1 VADRSIVIRVGANVT
16 GLVAGLQTGKQAM
29 SDFTGRTLDGVQ
41 RNSAAISTLSRGV
54 GVAGLAMTAMAAAA
68 VKSFADFDQSMS
80 YVQAA
85 THESAENM
93 DLLRDAALEAGK
105 RTVYS
110 ATESASAIEEL
121 AKAGISTTDIL
132 AGGLDG
138 ALDLAAAGG
147 LDVAEAAGIAAVAL
161 KQFNLDGKQMS
172 HVSDLMAAGAGKAM
186 GDVGDLGMALRQ
198 AGQVANSTGLSIE
211 ETTAGLAAFAAA
223 GLIGSDAGTS
233 FKSML
238 QRLTPQSAQAQAEM
252 DRLGISAYDASGN
265 FIGLADFAGNLQDAL
280 RDLTP
285 QQRNAAEAT
294 IFGSDAVRAAN
305 VLYEQGE
312 QGIRDWTE
320 AVSDQGYA
328 SETAAIRLDNLKG
341 DLEQLSGSVETAM
354 IGMGE
359 GANGPL
365 RSMTQGVTNLVNAF
379 ADTPDAVQGVTLAL
393 VGGGGLVA
401 LGAAGLGK
409 LVILIKDAK
418 VALEALKISGR
429 TAGIAVGGI
438 GAALT
443 VASLGLMAWA
453 SRAAEASARTQEFQ
467 DTLDEFGDVT
477 NDTLT
482 KINIAIANNPSEGIL
497 DNLMGSHTD
506 SMIEDAKKIGIAV
519 EDLQGY
525 ILDEADA
532 IDRVAEAGLHY
543 NNVNDSM
550 LGTSLID
557 RLNEQRSAL
566 TEAEKAQG
574 RKAEANAVAGISE
587 DEVASAYGATAAAIS
602 GTTTAL
608 DDWLKMVGDSDQAF
622 VDLGG
627 AYQSIVDANTVV
639 AQSAADATGDASKSW
654 EDFYDGV
661 SVGVDEY
668 LAELQSQVDAQ
679 TNWEA
684 NMLILSGRVS
694 QGVLDELARMGP
706 EGAPLVAAL
715 ATATD
720 EQLAQLEP
728 LVAQRVGDATE
739 TFATTLSDASPVIAA
754 AGAQLGQ
761 TTADEIA
768 RKLQEGS
775 ATVESIMWD
784 YKLRIEGVS
793 PRMQLDTTMAYDEM
807 QNFVDAYTNRE
818 FTVKFRASVGAMTA
832 AQYSAF
838 ATAYGGAH
846 AGGGAIV
853 GPGTSTSDSVLIRA
867 STGEHMWPADEVRMA
882 GGQSGMYRLRSLV
895 RSGVISGFRDGGPV
909 VPGYVAGG
917 EVYSQRQYVYQPEWA
932 SVSAAGP
939 SRTVEVTQQ
948 ITVADPIG
956 AAEAAVRRLV
966 ERWA

>member
-85 THESAENM
+85 THESAESM

-587 DEVASAYGATAAAIS
+587 DEVASAYGATTAAIEDQTGS
-602 GTTTAL
+602 LADLFDAQQKAAGVVLSERDAQRQFREAIDTATEALKKNGQNLDISTAAGRENQDAL
-608 DDWLKMVGDSDQAF
+608 DGVAEAGWSLIESMVAR
-622 VDLGG
+622 G
-627 AYQSIVDANTVV
+627 AP
-639 AQSAADATGDASKSW
+639 
-654 EDFYDGV
+654 E
-661 SVGVDEY
+661 
-668 LAELQSQVDAQ
+668 AELQDAMAQ
-679 TNWEA
+679 TRQAYLDQAAAQGIEA
-684 NMLILSGRVS
+684 GAAEDLADSLGLIPESVTSIVS
-694 QGVLDELARMGP
+694 VSTEQAQAR
-706 EGAPLVAAL
+706 
-715 ATATD
+715 TD
-720 EQLAQLEP
+720 A
-728 LVAQRVGDATE
+728 
-739 TFATTLSDASPVIAA
+739 FIAA
-754 AGAQLGQ
+754 YSNRSIPM
-761 TTADEIA
+761 TMRFHAD
-768 RKLQEGS
+768 
-775 ATVESIMWD
+775 
-784 YKLRIEGVS
+784 
-793 PRMQLDTTMAYDEM
+793 
-807 QNFVDAYTNRE
+807 
-818 FTVKFRASVGAMTA
+818 VGAMTS
-832 AQYSAF
+832 QLYSAF
-838 ATAYGGAH
+838 STVYGNASRQ
-846 AGGGAIV
+846 ASGGAIV
-853 GPGTSTSDSVLIRA
+853 GPGTSTSDSVPIMA
-867 STGEHMWPADEVRMA
+867 STGEHMLSAAEVRMA
-882 GGQSGMYRLRSLV
+882 GGQGAVYRLRAAI
-895 RSGVISGFRDGGPV
+895 RSGELRGYREGGPV
-909 VPGYVAGG
+909 VGYASGG
-917 EVYSQRQYVYQPEWA
+917 EVYARRQYAPRPEWA
-932 SVSAAGP
+932 SMSAASP